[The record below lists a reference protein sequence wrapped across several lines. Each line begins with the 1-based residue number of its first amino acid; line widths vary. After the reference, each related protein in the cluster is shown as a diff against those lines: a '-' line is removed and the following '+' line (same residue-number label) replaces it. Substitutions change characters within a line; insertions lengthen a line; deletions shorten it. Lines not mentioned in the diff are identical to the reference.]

1 MINKLTAGGIIFFII
16 FIIFISSCNDETTG
30 PVQNNDPVIGGYQN
44 TESAQCMTLST
55 LAYVNENNTAY
66 IKDSLIIQLSNTG
79 YATGGKWVL
88 DWGPGLSPDKAN
100 MMYVAKDT
108 STNPDSYCIAVR
120 GTDWCFPFDWKQDLG
135 AIDFVDYPYGNGT
148 ADSVSYG
155 AIEGLNA
162 LLAMTDSVTGKTLAQ
177 YLNNFP
183 SGTNRMYITGHSLGG
198 QLATILS
205 SWFLDN
211 GYSSKFSLKA
221 YTYAAPSV
229 GNQNYVDHYTQIFS
243 AANAESHRVIN
254 TNDLV
259 PQFSANLVNVIVN
272 QIPTTLPIEVD
283 AVILG
288 IQTYFV
294 KYDLIYKDVGV
305 KYELG
310 TLTPTDCN
318 YAPGSL
324 DQYECW
330 VAFEHHTT
338 NYLKLLNAPVTNFTT
353 VPCKWEQP

>member
-1 MINKLTAGGIIFFII
+1 MIKSTAVSLVFFVIFTII
-16 FIIFISSCNDETTG
+16 ISSCNEDSSNS
-30 PVQNNDPVIGGYQN
+30 VNNNPPLTGGYLN

-55 LAYVNENNTAY
+55 LAYVNENNTSY
-66 IKDSLIIQLSNTG
+66 IKDSLIIQLQNSS
-79 YATGGKWVL
+79 YATGGNWVL
-88 DWGPGLSPDKAN
+88 DWGPALSPDKAN

-108 STNPDSYCIAVR
+108 SVTPPGYCIAVR

-135 AIDFVDYPYGNGT
+135 AIEFVKYPFSSGSG
-148 ADSVSYG
+148 DSVSYG
-155 AIEGLNA
+155 ALEGLNA
-162 LLAMTDSVTGKTLAQ
+162 LLAMTDSVTGKTLSQ
-177 YLNNFP
+177 YLNDFP
-183 SGTNRMYITGHSLGG
+183 SGTNRMFITGHSLGG

-211 GYSSKFSLKA
+211 GYSSKFKLKA

-229 GNQNYVDHYTQIFS
+229 GNQNYADHYTQIFS
-243 AANAESHRVIN
+243 TANAESHRVIN

-272 QIPTTLPIEVD
+272 EIPTTLPLEVD
-283 AVILG
+283 AVIVG
-288 IQTYFV
+288 IQAYFV

-318 YAPGSL
+318 YASGSL

-338 NYLKLLNAPVTNFTT
+338 NYLKLLNAPATNFTT
-353 VPCKWEQP
+353 VPCKWKQP